1 MRATLTVGRV
11 RGIDV
16 GVHWSVLFVLALLA
30 ISLGTSRLP
39 DDVEG
44 YSTGEYWLAASITA
58 VSFLASILAH
68 ELSHALVAVHRGVEV
83 NGITLWLLGGVAELK
98 SGAKTPGDELQI
110 ALVGP
115 LTSLGIGI
123 VAGAAAFGLE
133 TSDAPRLVVAML
145 AWLAGVNVVLAVF
158 NLVPATP
165 LDGGRVLRAALWAWK
180 KDPERAAIIA
190 ARAGQLFGGALIV
203 LGVLLF
209 IGGAGGLWYALLGW
223 FVINAAKAEELH
235 ASMKQRLG
243 SMYVRDIM
251 SPLPI
256 TVPPEIDI
264 ATFVNEYVMRR
275 RYSSFPVVDA
285 GGTVHGL
292 LTWRRVR
299 QLPRD
304 RWRATRVVDLACPL
318 DDVPM
323 ARPDEPLASV
333 LDRMRD
339 DCADGRALV
348 VDDGV
353 VVGVVSP
360 SDVRRALELAEVV
373 RPSDRVEARP

>member
-44 YSTGEYWLAASITA
+44 YSTVEYWLAASITA

-133 TSDAPRLVVAML
+133 TSDASRL
-145 AWLAGVNVVLAVF
+145 
-158 NLVPATP
+158 
-165 LDGGRVLRAALWAWK
+165 
-180 KDPERAAIIA
+180 
-190 ARAGQLFGGALIV
+190 
-203 LGVLLF
+203 
-209 IGGAGGLWYALLGW
+209 
-223 FVINAAKAEELH
+223 
-235 ASMKQRLG
+235 
-243 SMYVRDIM
+243 
-251 SPLPI
+251 
-256 TVPPEIDI
+256 EI
-264 ATFVNEYVMRR
+264 
-275 RYSSFPVVDA
+275 
-285 GGTVHGL
+285 
-292 LTWRRVR
+292 
-299 QLPRD
+299 
-304 RWRATRVVDLACPL
+304 
-318 DDVPM
+318 
-323 ARPDEPLASV
+323 
-333 LDRMRD
+333 
-339 DCADGRALV
+339 GRAHV
-348 VDDGV
+348 
-353 VVGVVSP
+353 
-360 SDVRRALELAEVV
+360 
-373 RPSDRVEARP
+373 